1 MIGRGWLAGLG
12 AIALVLV
19 GALGTLG
26 AKAALDLTNTV
37 EFCTSCHEMKDNN
50 YAEYRDTIHASNRT
64 GVRAG
69 CPDCHVPRALPDEL
83 LRKLYAVNDLVRHFT
98 GRIDTREKFEEHR
111 PELAMRVWAYM
122 KASDSRECRQCH
134 DAASMSAQRQGR
146 TARKQHE
153 KLALGER
160 TCIDCHYGI
169 AHREPQGLEPR
180 DALARR

>member
-69 CPDCHVPRALPDEL
+69 CPDCHVPRALPDEQI
-83 LRKLYAVNDLVRHFT
+83 
-98 GRIDTREKFEEHR
+98 GRASCRE
-111 PELAMRVWAYM
+111 RV
-122 KASDSRECRQCH
+122 
-134 DAASMSAQRQGR
+134 
-146 TARKQHE
+146 
-153 KLALGER
+153 
-160 TCIDCHYGI
+160 
-169 AHREPQGLEPR
+169 
-180 DALARR
+180 